1 MAKSRTGPK
10 RILKRTL
17 DKTGDVVRTRRI
29 VVDSKPSAEPDLFSP
44 AAPMPGWIE
53 PCLAALVD
61 KAPVGPRWLHEIKWD
76 GYRLQPHVQNGS
88 ANLYTRG
95 GHDWTE
101 RFPNIAEA
109 VAALPV
115 TSAILDGEAV
125 VEGENGIPSFSALQA
140 ALGARDGPG
149 HKAAHEAV
157 LYAFDL
163 LYLNGRDYREQPLDI
178 RRAALASLLSVSPAG
193 GALRLSDHFEGDG
206 DAFWRH
212 ACGMGLEGIISKR
225 RDRPYRSG
233 RGEDWLKIKCAH
245 GEKFVIA
252 GYLPLLGRKRAVG
265 ALVLG
270 YYDEHGKLIYAGRT
284 GTGFTAESAA
294 SLWAKLQPLRRADAP
309 FPAGQPPGRSAGA
322 VWVKPKLVAEIEF
335 RGWTSDRL
343 LRHASFK
350 GLREDAAG
358 EADAAKR
365 IDEGAVQ
372 KPLMTPGEAI
382 GARASAKTRQAVSGV
397 PGENIQRLLSH
408 APVATIDALAAYWR
422 RVAKAALPY
431 LARRP
436 LTLVRH
442 VNGVTFFH
450 KGPLPPVPAS
460 VHQLRIEKRE
470 GGEGVRLWVDSLEGL
485 LGLVQIGV
493 IEVHPWGAT
502 IEDIEHPDTLVFDLD
517 PGSGVAWDFLT
528 DTALRLCEMLRKE
541 GLEPWP
547 KVTGGK
553 GLHLMVPF
561 DRQLSWERVRAL
573 CKGIAQ
579 GFAATDPARYTA
591 SSTAD
596 RAGRIFIDYL
606 RNGRGQ
612 TAIGAYSPRARQ
624 GFPVAAP
631 VTWRDVEQGIKPD
644 AFTLNGL
651 LRRRAVRP

>member
-17 DKTGDVVRTRRI
+17 ENTGNVVRTRRI
-29 VVDSKPSAEPDLFSP
+29 VDSKPRAEPDLFSAP
-44 AAPMPGWIE
+44 ARMPGWIE
-53 PCLAALVD
+53 PCLATLAD
-61 KAPVGPRWLHEIKWD
+61 KAPPGTRWLHEIKWD

-88 ANLYTRG
+88 ATLYTRG

-101 RFPNIAEA
+101 RFPNIAIA
-109 VAALPV
+109 LAALPV

-140 ALGARDGPG
+140 ALGAREGPG

-157 LYAFDL
+157 LYAFDV
-163 LYLNGRDYREQPLDI
+163 LYLNGRDYREEPLDV
-178 RRAALASLLSVSPAG
+178 RRAALASLLSVTPAG
-193 GALRLSDHFEGDG
+193 GALRLSNHFEGDG

-245 GEKFVIA
+245 GQEFVIA

-270 YYDEHGKLIYAGRT
+270 YYDKHGELIYAGRA

-294 SLWAKLQPLRRADAP
+294 SLWGKLQPLRRADAP

-322 VWVKPKLVAEIEF
+322 VWVEPKLVAEIEF

-350 GLREDAAG
+350 RLREHAARD
-358 EADAAKR
+358 ADAGKPRGGA
-365 IDEGAVQ
+365 AVQ
-372 KPLMTPGEAI
+372 KPRAARGESF
-382 GARASAKTRQAVSGV
+382 GARASAKMRQAVSGA
-397 PGENIQRLLSH
+397 PGENIQRLLPD
-408 APVATIDALAAYWR
+408 APVPAIDALTAYWR

-450 KGPLPPVPAS
+450 KGPLPPVPAG

-470 GGEGVRLWVDSLEGL
+470 GGEGVRLWIDSLEGL
-485 LGLVQIGV
+485 LGLIQIGV
-493 IEVHPWGAT
+493 TEVHPWGAT
-502 IEDIEHPDTLVFDLD
+502 IEDIEHPDMLVFDLD
-517 PGSGVAWDFLT
+517 PGSGVAWDFVA
-528 DTALRLCEMLRKE
+528 DTALHLREMLCKE
-541 GLEPWP
+541 GFEPWP

-561 DRQLSWERVRAL
+561 DRQLSWDRVRAR
-573 CKGIAQ
+573 CKGMAQ
-579 GFAATDPARYTA
+579 GFAAIDPVRYTA

-631 VTWRDVEQGIKPD
+631 ITWRDVEKGIKPD

-651 LRRRAVRP
+651 RNSRAVRR